1 MSEYNGQNI
10 PHGARVLSISNV
22 NYAAED
28 FSINLPMSEIQRRNV
43 VTGAPSG
50 FVLIDDFVD
59 GSATL
64 QLGNAQIAPVRGAT
78 FATVGPDGANNIN
91 CVVSQVGIPEAVGTD
106 KKVTINW
113 KQTYN

>member
-1 MSEYNGQNI
+1 MAEYNDGTI
-10 PHGARVLSISNV
+10 PHGARVITINSV
-22 NYAAED
+22 AYAAED

-64 QLGNAQIAPVRGAT
+64 QLDNGEVAPTRGQNFVTA
-78 FATVGPDGANNIN
+78 GPAGTNIN

>member
-1 MSEYNGQNI
+1 MAEYNDGTI
-10 PHGARVLSISNV
+10 PHGSRILNIAST

-50 FVLIDDFVD
+50 FVIIDDFVD

-64 QLGNAQIAPVRGAT
+64 QLDSAEYAPNRGQT
-78 FATVGPDGANNIN
+78 FNTVGPLGATIN
-91 CVVSQVGIPEAVGTD
+91 CVVSQVGIPEASGTD

-113 KQTYN
+113 KQTYT

>member
-1 MSEYNGQNI
+1 MAEYNDGTI
-10 PHGARVLSISNV
+10 PHGSRILSISNV

-50 FVLIDDFVD
+50 FVIIDDFVD

-64 QLGNAQIAPVRGAT
+64 QLDSAEIAPVRGAT
-78 FATVGPDGANNIN
+78 FATIGPDGANNIN
-91 CVVSQVGIPEAVGTD
+91 CVVSQVGIPEASGTD

-113 KQTYN
+113 KQRYT

>member
-1 MSEYNGQNI
+1 MAEYNDGTI
-10 PHGARVLSISNV
+10 PHGARFLNINSV

-28 FSINLPMSEIQRRNV
+28 FSINLPMTEIQRRNP

-50 FVLIDDFVD
+50 FVIIDDFVD

-64 QLGNAQIAPVRGAT
+64 QLDNGEVAPTRGQTFNTAGPTGAT
-78 FATVGPDGANNIN
+78 IN
-91 CVVSQVGIPEAVGTD
+91 CVVSQVGIPEAMGTD

-113 KQTYN
+113 KQTYA